1 MARVVRGTLS
11 REAIIDA
18 ALALVDEGGLEAL
31 SMRAIG
37 ASLGVHAMSLYNHV
51 ANKAALLDG
60 LHERLILSLE
70 FDIDG
75 LDWTEAL
82 RVAGRAYRK
91 VALEHP
97 QAFVLLATRPLATP
111 AEISHIAPILVV
123 LEDSGFGIRQRLLAM
138 NLFFTFLNGVLLAEV
153 GPVPGHSD
161 VPEPDSAAVY
171 RAAAESDPA
180 MPASAAAFAEIAE
193 RGSDAFAIA
202 AWFEEAV
209 ELVLRGLQTMVPDA
223 AD

>member
-1 MARVVRGTLS
+1 MARVAKGTLS
-11 REAIIDA
+11 REVIIDA

-60 LHERLILSLE
+60 LHERLILALE
-70 FDIDG
+70 FDLAG

-82 RVAGRAYRK
+82 RAAAGAYRK
-91 VALEHP
+91 VALAHP

-111 AEISHIAPILVV
+111 AEISHIAPMLVV
-123 LEDSGFGIRQRLLAM
+123 LEGSGFSIRQRLLAM

-153 GPVPGHSD
+153 APVPGHSD

-171 RAAAESDPA
+171 RAAAAADPNVPSTA
-180 MPASAAAFAEIAE
+180 TAFAEIVE
-193 RGSDAFAIA
+193 LGMEEFAIA
-202 AWFEEAV
+202 AWFDDAV
-209 ELVLRGLQTMVPDA
+209 ELVLRGLQTMVPEAQD
-223 AD
+223 